1 MDKIYTNGVTAALD
15 LTVAP
20 LIKGQMG
27 AYKVAKHSVNLIRQ
41 SPFVKEGISAAIK
54 HRSLLQRGVTVAAL
68 LLLAYGIKKG
78 IDCSGYF
85 ARAQTSN
92 ITKLTTKSNAGTST
106 IGSTTPLI
114 SQAVQTGLMLQAEQT
129 ASKPISTAV
138 QAMLSEQKPKT
149 ASIAIETQTMPQQN
163 ASTQSI
169 SVETQGIAVQTSTV
183 ESNETGIQSL
193 SAQVESTGI
202 QTEDDAHLQKLQ
214 LELKTL
220 QALLHDA
227 TKAYHAV
234 SSKADTAECDNKVL
248 QDENQSLTKTV
259 KVLED
264 KLARLEA
271 DNKAFKQEQ
280 KSVEPLLNEAQQNLH
295 HVSQL
300 QEELVD
306 SKEMIDAQQDQIT
319 QLSQQSAGLMAMMQE
334 MNQLIQ
340 DSSDESLKQ
349 SIQELLTAAVTEK
362 DALTRE
368 NDSGVDTDYSSSG
381 EEVFES

>member
-138 QAMLSEQKPKT
+138 QAMLEQKPKT

-183 ESNETGIQSL
+183 ESNETGIQSF

-214 LELKTL
+214 LEFKTL

-300 QEELVD
+300 KEELVD

-319 QLSQQSAGLMAMMQE
+319 QLSHQSAGLMAMMQE

-349 SIQELLTAAVTEK
+349 SIQELLAAAVTEK
-362 DALTRE
+362 DAQTRE

>member
-1 MDKIYTNGVTAALD
+1 MDKIYTNAVTAALD
-15 LTVAP
+15 STVTP

-78 IDCSGYF
+78 IDYSGYF

-138 QAMLSEQKPKT
+138 QAMLEQKPKT
-149 ASIAIETQTMPQQN
+149 ASIAIETQTIPQQN

-169 SVETQGIAVQTSTV
+169 SVKTQGIAVQTSTV
-183 ESNETGIQSL
+183 ESNETDIQSL

-234 SSKADTAECDNKVL
+234 SSKADTAECDNKAL

-280 KSVEPLLNEAQQNLH
+280 KSVELLLNEAQQNLH

-300 QEELVD
+300 KEELVD
-306 SKEMIDAQQDQIT
+306 SKELIDAQQDQIT
-319 QLSQQSAGLMAMMQE
+319 QLSHQSAGLMAMMQE

-349 SIQELLTAAVTEK
+349 SIQELLAAAVTEK
-362 DALTRE
+362 DAQTRE